1 MIDVVMPK
9 NNEEELAKTAKKLGY
24 ASLCFLYEKAGSE
37 KTALAKDIGEKM
49 GMDIYV
55 GGFGSGSQIVSF
67 ADVSKENIEAAA
79 KNRKIDI
86 LSGFEN
92 IKAKDSLKQRNS
104 GLDMA
109 MCKDMAGTK
118 KIFCIDFSGILA
130 MDKSARAIIFGR
142 IKQNIML
149 CRKYKIEVA
158 IASFAKTPLR
168 MRNYSDLVSFLTI
181 LGYDAGKK
189 PFEAIEKKAVF
200 NAGKRSGRIIA
211 EGIEVV

>member
-24 ASLCFLYEKAGSE
+24 GGLCFLYEKAGSE
-37 KTALAKDIGEKM
+37 KTAMAKDIGEEL
-49 GMDIYV
+49 GISIYV
-55 GGFGSGSQIVSF
+55 SGFGPGSQIVSF

-79 KNRKIDI
+79 KNRRIDV
-86 LSGFEN
+86 LSGFES
-92 IKAKDSLKQRNS
+92 IRAKDSLKQRGS

-118 KIFCIDFSGILA
+118 KIFCIDFSSILA
-130 MDKSARAIIFGR
+130 MEKSARATAFGR

-149 CRKYKIEVA
+149 CRKYKVEVA

-168 MRNYSDLVSFLTI
+168 MRNYSDLASFLAI
-181 LGYDAGKK
+181 LGYDAGKR
-189 PFEAIEKKAVF
+189 PFEVIEKKAVF

-211 EGIEVV
+211 EGIERI